1 MSDPFAP
8 HPGTIVLV
16 DRATGEEKER
26 PADEFPEAQRYVYL
40 RNGEET
46 LVPEE
51 ATERVPIVRIE
62 TATMDDR
69 GNLVPREQATRM
81 HVMELGPD
89 GRRLRLNIRARKP
102 RS

>member
-1 MSDPFAP
+1 
-8 HPGTIVLV
+8 
-16 DRATGEEKER
+16 
-26 PADEFPEAQRYVYL
+26 
-40 RNGEET
+40 
-46 LVPEE
+46 
-51 ATERVPIVRIE
+51 VRIE